1 MAVVLQE
8 AIPDG
13 AAQEIV
19 VQQQKEACHQQIRL
33 IDTSGKEIADHINWW
48 RNTHLNSNIILKR
61 VKLMLQQ
68 IIKLFSWTV
77 FTTAFV
83 PE

>member
-33 IDTSGKEIADHINWW
+33 IDTSGKEIADHINWK
-48 RNTHLNSNIILKR
+48 RNYR
-61 VKLMLQQ
+61 
-68 IIKLFSWTV
+68 
-77 FTTAFV
+77 
-83 PE
+83 